1 MYYLSRLTNAL
12 YFRAARAFASVLVLA
27 IAFAAPAATSAQA
40 LSYRGIQELD
50 RVVAVVDE
58 DVIVMSELI
67 QLLATVRAEIQR
79 SGGRMPPTRVLEQQ
93 VLDRL
98 INERL
103 QLQTA
108 ERIGVRVRDEEL
120 NRAVANIA
128 ERNKIGLVEFRE
140 ILERDGVGFE
150 SFRERIR
157 KEMVIARVRQRQ
169 VRNRIRVSDAEIER
183 HLKSK
188 ALQGA
193 DAKEYQI
200 SHILIAVPEGAEDS
214 VLEARE
220 SEARALLA
228 EINAGT
234 DFATVAITHS
244 QGAKALEGGDL
255 GWRSSDKL
263 PSIFAGVIPTLDEGE
278 VGGPI
283 KSDSGF
289 HLIKVTDVRGEAQTF
304 ISQTHPQHILVQT
317 NELVSDADA
326 KLRLSQLRER
336 IIQGEN
342 FGELARSHSDDRGSA
357 IKDGDLGWVGPG
369 DLVPQFEKAM
379 DALAP
384 NDISEPFQSSFGW
397 HIVRVTERRQ
407 HDSTRETRRA
417 KARSEIR
424 ARRINDE
431 MEAWMSQLRDEAY
444 IEYRLEEQ

>member
-1 MYYLSRLTNAL
+1 
-12 YFRAARAFASVLVLA
+12 
-27 IAFAAPAATSAQA
+27 
-40 LSYRGIQELD
+40 
-50 RVVAVVDE
+50 
-58 DVIVMSELI
+58 
-67 QLLATVRAEIQR
+67 
-79 SGGRMPPTRVLEQQ
+79 
-93 VLDRL
+93 
-98 INERL
+98 
-103 QLQTA
+103 
-108 ERIGVRVRDEEL
+108 
-120 NRAVANIA
+120 
-128 ERNKIGLVEFRE
+128 
-140 ILERDGVGFE
+140 
-150 SFRERIR
+150 
-157 KEMVIARVRQRQ
+157 
-169 VRNRIRVSDAEIER
+169 
-183 HLKSK
+183 
-188 ALQGA
+188 
-193 DAKEYQI
+193 
-200 SHILIAVPEGAEDS
+200 LIAVPEGAEDD
-214 VLEARE
+214 VLAARE

-228 EINAGT
+228 EINAGA
-234 DFATVAITHS
+234 DFATVAVTRS
-244 QGAKALEGGDL
+244 QGARATEGGDL

-357 IKDGDLGWVGPG
+357 IKDGDLGWIGPG
-369 DLVPQFEKAM
+369 DLVPEFEKAM